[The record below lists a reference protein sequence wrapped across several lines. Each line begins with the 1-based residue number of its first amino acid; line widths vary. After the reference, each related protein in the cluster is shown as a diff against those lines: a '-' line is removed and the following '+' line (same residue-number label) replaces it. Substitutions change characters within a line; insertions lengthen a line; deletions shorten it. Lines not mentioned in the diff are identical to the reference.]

1 MPYLIFMCQKYKNAT
16 ENVWYGMCK
25 NSRNDNYHRKIIIQK
40 MCPKMCT
47 VQRFADKPEAQFEL

>member
-1 MPYLIFMCQKYKNAT
+1 MCQKYKNAT